1 MKSKSFFCHTI
12 SSSERNYWKSVE
24 RDYKQLGG
32 IINIGKLLYDQEKM
46 EGDSKMMKSSK
57 TINAKTEGLKFIDEE
72 SLVKRSL

>member
-32 IINIGKLLYDQEKM
+32 IINIGKLFYDQEK

-57 TINAKTEGLKFIDEE
+57 IINAKTEGLKFIDEK